1 MFVLQKLYDTSV
13 FIVTEHCTCN
23 FLSTQRNPYFNF
35 EYTVPIN
42 LYERLKKPDQTVHS
56 INLSLIVHL

>member
-13 FIVTEHCTCN
+13 FIVTEHCN
-23 FLSTQRNPYFNF
+23 FLSKQRNPYFSF